1 MDATE
6 WEQQF
11 EESISREREAVIDLL
26 DAARAVTGAFRPA
39 GTTEADAAARFSQT
53 YAQWREA
60 ADAVAR
66 LATDYLAPS

>member
-11 EESISREREAVIDLL
+11 EESVSREREAVIDLL
-26 DAARAVTGAFRPA
+26 DAARTMTGAFRPA
-39 GTTEADAAARFSQT
+39 GTSEADATTAFSQK
-53 YAQWREA
+53 YSHWRET

-66 LATDYLAPS
+66 LAKGYLAQS